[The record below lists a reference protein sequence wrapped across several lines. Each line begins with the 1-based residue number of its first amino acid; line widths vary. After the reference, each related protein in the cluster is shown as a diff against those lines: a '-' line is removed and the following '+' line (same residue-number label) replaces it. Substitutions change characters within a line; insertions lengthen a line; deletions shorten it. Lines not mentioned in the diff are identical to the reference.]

1 MNKTAIFTD
10 GASKGNPGPGGWGA
24 VVLHDGKVLEIGE
37 REESTTNNRME
48 LTGVIEGLLAVKDM
62 GASESIVYTD
72 SQYVINGITK
82 WVFGW
87 QQNGWV
93 TKAKAEVLNR
103 DLWQRLVD
111 VTETITVDWQSVQG
125 HVGVPGNE
133 RADVIAS
140 DYGLDKGVEL
150 FSGTL
155 SEYDVDLS
163 DLGEKKE
170 LSAAKKKAK
179 ERSKAKAFSYI
190 SMVAGVVQIHQTWGE
205 TEARVKGKKGVKY
218 KKSLSKSDEEE
229 IVSEWKSL

>member
-1 MNKTAIFTD
+1 MKATLFTD

-24 VVLHDGKVLEIGE
+24 IVAFDERVVELGE
-37 REESTTNNRME
+37 REEETTNNRME
-48 LTGVIEGLLAVKDM
+48 LTAAIEGLVAARDM
-62 GASESIVYTD
+62 GATEATVYTD

-93 TKAKAEVLNR
+93 TKTKDEVLNR

-111 VTETITVDWQSVQG
+111 VTSVLNVTWESVQG

-150 FSGTL
+150 FAGSRA
-155 SEYDVDLS
+155 EYTVDLT

-170 LSAAKKKAK
+170 KSASKS
-179 ERSKAKAFSYI
+179 RSKAKAFSYI
-190 SMVAGVVQIHQTWGE
+190 SMVDGDIQVHQGWSE
-205 TEARVKGKKGVKY
+205 TEARVKGKSGVKY
-218 KKSLSKSDEEE
+218 KKALSKEDEEA
-229 IVSEWKSL
+229 IIKEWRG